1 MMGVFD
7 SIELRMLRRADYV
20 RQRKHLRDS
29 HVRSHETQS
38 VHKFEREI
46 GRALLSIHNSME
58 SKHSSYVNIRVFL
71 KFHLATLL
79 RRADYMR
86 CLKLLTG

>member
-29 HVRSHETQS
+29 PVRSHETQS
-38 VHKFEREI
+38 VHKFGREI
-46 GRALLSIHNSME
+46 GCALLSIHNS
-58 SKHSSYVNIRVFL
+58 V
-71 KFHLATLL
+71 
-79 RRADYMR
+79 
-86 CLKLLTG
+86 